1 MINELYDIALEYVK
15 KHNLNNY
22 LKEIR
27 FVNEKNTI
35 LNKNYIA
42 FYNFED
48 KFIEFNLDR
57 INKDE
62 LYALNSKIL
71 IYHELTHVKQ
81 NKIRIEENSPEKKLY
96 EYDFNLVEN
105 DYTYYMKNHDKF
117 VIEYNA
123 RIESYIN
130 AMNNSDYDLS
140 DSIYDNINFYY
151 DNESLLKIYKDK
163 NYLLILKNII
173 KECNYEDSKKILLGL
188 PIEENTKIKIKEYE
202 PTFLYYVSK
211 NI

>member
-1 MINELYDIALEYVK
+1 MKRILLATKNMNKLREFKQILFKYDYEVISLSD
-15 KHNLNNY
+15 LNDN
-22 LKEIR
+22 
-27 FVNEKNTI
+27 
-35 LNKNYIA
+35 
-42 FYNFED
+42 
-48 KFIEFNLDR
+48 
-57 INKDE
+57 DE
-62 LYALNSKIL
+62 VTSEGKCGLLFSD
-71 IYHELTHVKQ
+71 T
-81 NKIRIEENSPEKKLY
+81 EKKLY

-130 AMNNSDYDLS
+130 AMKNSDYDLS

-188 PIEENTKIKIKEYE
+188 PIEENTKIKIKEYD
-202 PTFLYYVSK
+202 PNTLYYVSK

>member
-22 LKEIR
+22 FKEIR

-71 IYHELTHVKQ
+71 MYHELVHVKQ

-188 PIEENTKIKIKEYE
+188 PIEENTKIKIKEYD
-202 PTFLYYVSK
+202 PNTLYYVSK

>member
-1 MINELYDIALEYVK
+1 
-15 KHNLNNY
+15 
-22 LKEIR
+22 
-27 FVNEKNTI
+27 
-35 LNKNYIA
+35 
-42 FYNFED
+42 
-48 KFIEFNLDR
+48 
-57 INKDE
+57 
-62 LYALNSKIL
+62 
-71 IYHELTHVKQ
+71 
-81 NKIRIEENSPEKKLY
+81 
-96 EYDFNLVEN
+96 
-105 DYTYYMKNHDKF
+105 MKNHDKF

-188 PIEENTKIKIKEYE
+188 PIEENTKIKIKEYN
-202 PTFLYYVSK
+202 PNTLYYVSK

>member
-22 LKEIR
+22 FKEIR

-71 IYHELTHVKQ
+71 MYHELVHVKQ

-130 AMNNSDYDLS
+130 AMKNSDYDLS

-188 PIEENTKIKIKEYE
+188 PIEENTKIKIKEYD
-202 PTFLYYVSK
+202 PNTLYYVSK